1 MIYKRLGILGAI
13 SVAAVVSGVLVGC
26 SSSSSVTPS
35 SPTVD
40 TTGGLTSNPGTGAPT
55 GSSGKPQQVQ
65 VTVNGQTEQATLPPY
80 ETITSGEN
88 IAVLPST
95 PGTPILAGLGYGT
108 TAAVKKVKPD
118 APGIQGEVFVDGH
131 DTGIT
136 VTSGGYLSGPLIL
149 VPGYHV
155 IIAYGPWV
163 IVSGNVFNPQQ
174 LNVNNYMEFG
184 VWVNT
189 DGQASVPS
197 TIGGALPANGGGV
210 RNGHEVTVTYTQT
223 DFLTG
228 SGSLQLDG
236 MVSPSTL
243 FQQKPVVNGSVIFR
257 GFSSN
262 DTVPTAGLND
272 IIFNYIQTTT
282 P

>member
-163 IVSGNVFNPQQ
+163 IVSGNV
-174 LNVNNYMEFG
+174 L
-184 VWVNT
+184 T
-189 DGQASVPS
+189 RSSS
-197 TIGGALPANGGGV
+197 TSITTWSL
-210 RNGHEVTVTYTQT
+210 E
-223 DFLTG
+223 
-228 SGSLQLDG
+228 SGSTP
-236 MVSPSTL
+236 MVRHPCLLLSAVPFL
-243 FQQKPVVNGSVIFR
+243 PRVVACA
-257 GFSSN
+257 
-262 DTVPTAGLND
+262 TATKLR
-272 IIFNYIQTTT
+272 
-282 P
+282 